1 MISFF
6 GGISDLPLLFIGI
19 MLRGPDDELTFEL
32 RPLDYHEFDLLSSLD
47 RDGLERASIQPR
59 FLLHRDPFDEYDKAS
74 SCSHFWCSRFE

>member
-32 RPLDYHEFDLLSSLD
+32 RPLDYHELD
-47 RDGLERASIQPR
+47 QLIGIDANGVG
-59 FLLHRDPFDEYDKAS
+59 F
-74 SCSHFWCSRFE
+74 